1 MVAMEGAAPDR
12 RRYADTRPYPD
23 PPANLEELT
32 GSTSGRIELPVTIDW
47 GPKRSY
53 DLARDA
59 DRRLV
64 YEMVL
69 QEAADTSELG
79 IYVNG
84 AALVQVWSQ
93 LFLPRRVR
101 QSWEGRFPELARA
114 A

>member
-1 MVAMEGAAPDR
+1 MVAMEGAAPDW
-12 RRYADTRPYPD
+12 RRYADARPYPD
-23 PPANLEELT
+23 PPANLDDLT
-32 GSTSGRIELPVTIDW
+32 GPTSGRIELPVTIDW

-69 QEAADTSELG
+69 QEAADASELG

-84 AALVQVWSQ
+84 AALVKVWSQ